1 MPRTK
6 FVRNDDEEFVSEKEE
21 KIVPEKK
28 VKKFD
33 ATEGILCRSVIQGG
47 LYMDGQK
54 TGMTYSWSDYG
65 DVSEVEYRDL
75 VAEVRSKS
83 RFVFNPWFIIEDE
96 DFLAEFPNV
105 RDFYERSYTKKDLRD
120 ILELPVTQMTAEI
133 EKLPK
138 GAKEA
143 LKSIAAK
150 QVSNG
155 MLDSVSKIKAL
166 DKIYGTDLNLI
177 GTFFNE
183 DE

>member
-6 FVRNDDEEFVSEKEE
+6 FVRNDDEDEVV
-21 KIVPEKK
+21 VPEKK

-33 ATEGILCRSVIQGG
+33 PSDGILCRSVIQGG
-47 LYMDGQK
+47 LYMEGQK
-54 TGMTYSWSDYG
+54 TNMTYSWMDYG
-65 DVSEVEYRDL
+65 DTSEVEYRDL

-105 RDFYERSYTKKDLRD
+105 KDFYEKSYTMKDLRK
-120 ILELPVTQMTAEI
+120 ILEMPVNQMVEEI

-138 GAKEA
+138 GAKES

-150 QVSNG
+150 QVSTG

-183 DE
+183 EDE

>member
-6 FVRNDDEEFVSEKEE
+6 FVRDDDDEEIV
-21 KIVPEKK
+21 VPEKK

-33 ATEGILCRSVIQGG
+33 ASDGVLCRSVVQGG

-54 TGMTYSWSDYG
+54 THITYSWTDYG

-105 RDFYERSYTKKDLRD
+105 KDFYEKSYTLKDLRK
-120 ILELPVTQMTAEI
+120 ILELPVGQMTEEI

-138 GAKEA
+138 GAKES

-150 QVSNG
+150 QVATG
-155 MLDSVSKIKAL
+155 ALDSVSKIKAL

-177 GTFFNE
+177 GTFFNNE